1 MAVLDKKICE
11 ALSFADE
18 VVDAKKDDTIEAVVS
33 VKKAINTLGPVQ
45 SVVVRIRRFGGAD
58 HGIAVLVAHIISIGV
73 SSIGRLCSPGKCFC
87 LVFFFLVFVSRSRY
101 SLPHGYIQGHPPMF
115 L

>member
-45 SVVVRIRRFGGAD
+45 SVVVRMRRLG
-58 HGIAVLVAHIISIGV
+58 VLIWWRMLYTSNTYLD
-73 SSIGRLCSPGKCFC
+73 SSRFSGIGRS
-87 LVFFFLVFVSRSRY
+87 
-101 SLPHGYIQGHPPMF
+101 
-115 L
+115 